1 MEHQI
6 ITAWAQVAATVFIG
20 LGQLGLIGWGLW
32 WWGKDTDKL
41 RKQNE
46 RWRAEQA
53 EWAAEWAEISQGLDD
68 THRMLGEELAKSRV

>member
-32 WWGKDTDKL
+32 RWGKDTDKL

-46 RWRAEQA
+46 R
-53 EWAAEWAEISQGLDD
+53 WAAEWAEISQGLDD
-68 THRMLGEELAKSRV
+68 THRMLGEEVAKSQARRAGPG